1 MATIRKHKAKSGK
14 LTYTVSIRLRGHKP
28 THKTFDRKTDAK
40 DWARST
46 EASIKEG
53 RYGATA
59 ESQRHTFGEMID
71 RYLSLTDHPNDRIN
85 YLIWWKD
92 KLGERSLANVTPA
105 DISELRDDLRSGKT
119 HKGTP
124 RSNAAVN
131 RRLAYLSKVYSIA
144 MKEWGWV
151 EKNPCFLVSKLKE
164 PRGRVRFLSYDERDR
179 LLESCARSYEP
190 HLYSFTVLALSTG
203 ARAGELQALRWC
215 DLDLDKGI
223 GILHHTK
230 NGERRRIPITGPAKD
245 LLIDMSKVRHIQH
258 DQIFCH
264 QDGRVPFN
272 YYKSWQKAVNEAEV
286 EDFRFHDCRHTAA
299 SYAAMNGA
307 SLIEIADL
315 LGHKTL
321 QMVKRYAH
329 LSDQHVADVG
339 EKLTQS
345 LFAS

>member
-1 MATIRKHKAKSGK
+1 MATIRKHKANSGK

-28 THKTFDRKTDAK
+28 IHKTFDRKTDAK
-40 DWARST
+40 DWARNT
-46 EASIKEG
+46 EAAIKEG

-71 RYLSLTDHPNDRIN
+71 RYLSMADIPKDRIG
-85 YLIWWKD
+85 YLRSWKEE
-92 KLGERSLANVTPA
+92 LGDRTLANVTAA
-105 DISELRDDLRSGKT
+105 DISEQRDELKRGKT
-119 HKGTP
+119 HKGTI

-131 RRLAYLSKVYSIA
+131 RRLAYLSTVFTIA

-151 EKNPCFLVSKLKE
+151 ERNPCLMVSKLKE
-164 PRGRVRFLSYDERDR
+164 PRGRVRCLDDDERGR
-179 LLESCARSYEP
+179 LLDACKRSNEP
-190 HLYSFTVLALSTG
+190 HLYSFTVLALLSG
-203 ARAGELQALRWC
+203 ARAGELQSLRWRDV
-215 DLDLDKGI
+215 DLSKGI

-230 NGERRRIPITGPAKD
+230 NGERRPIPIKGLAQN
-245 LLIDMSKVRHIQH
+245 LLIELSKVRHIKN

-264 QDGRVPFN
+264 ANGRVPFR
-272 YYKSWQKAVNEAEV
+272 YTKSWQKAVKAAGV

-307 SLIEIADL
+307 SLLEIAEL

-321 QMVKRYAH
+321 QMVKRYSH

-339 EKLTQS
+339 EKLAQRM
-345 LFAS
+345 FGN